1 VLSALRRALQRG
13 TERPAGAATIET
25 ALRARIARASKG
37 STLRRADLV
46 FDAGEAGA
54 WTVKLRRG
62 EATLSEGRASRP
74 EATICSDVATMTAVL
89 EGRVAGV
96 RAFLDSKLMF
106 RGNIALALELDD
118 LLPPAA
124 RDPRAPRCRRVVA
137 DGVQSFYLEAGQRG
151 APAVV
156 LLHGLGATSASFLPT
171 LWELARDHHVLAVD
185 LPGFGESDKPVR
197 PLHPAYFA
205 RWLVAFLDG
214 VGLERVHL
222 AGNSMGG
229 RVALEVGLRSPE
241 RVNRIVLLAPSLA
254 WRRFR
259 AAARVVRLLR
269 PELGVLPVP
278 VLHRM
283 VAGFLRSIFAHPG
296 RVPQAAMNAGAD
308 EFVRIF
314 ASPRGRIAFFHA
326 AREIYLED
334 AHGTRGFW
342 DRLPSLSR
350 PALFIFGG
358 RDWLVPRAFAR
369 HVRRA
374 VPSAQCEV
382 FHDCGHVPQFEEPE
396 RTHTLMR
403 AFFRG

>member
-1 VLSALRRALQRG
+1 
-13 TERPAGAATIET
+13 
-25 ALRARIARASKG
+25 
-37 STLRRADLV
+37 
-46 FDAGEAGA
+46 
-54 WTVKLRRG
+54 
-62 EATLSEGRASRP
+62 
-74 EATICSDVATMTAVL
+74 
-89 EGRVAGV
+89 
-96 RAFLDSKLMF
+96 
-106 RGNIALALELDD
+106 
-118 LLPPAA
+118 
-124 RDPRAPRCRRVVA
+124 
-137 DGVQSFYLEAGQRG
+137 
-151 APAVV
+151 
-156 LLHGLGATSASFLPT
+156 
-171 LWELARDHHVLAVD
+171 
-185 LPGFGESDKPVR
+185 
-197 PLHPAYFA
+197 
-205 RWLVAFLDG
+205 
-214 VGLERVHL
+214 
-222 AGNSMGG
+222 MGG

-241 RVNRIVLLAPSLA
+241 RVDRLVLLAPSLA
-254 WRRFR
+254 WRRYR

-269 PELGVLPVP
+269 PELGVLPLP

-314 ASPRGRIAFFHA
+314 ATPRGRIAFFHA

-334 AHGTRGFW
+334 PHGARGFW
-342 DRLPSLSR
+342 VRLPSLSR